1 VGPYFVVLGAT
12 FGTTLLL
19 TPVARWVALRTGA
32 LVRPDSRRVH
42 GRPTPTLGGVA
53 MVAGVLVGLVVAWR
67 LPEFRPV
74 FQISTVPI
82 GVGLAALVIF
92 ATGLIDDVREV
103 SAPAKVAGMVLAGG
117 LLSLAGVGTIFFRIP
132 FGGILSL
139 TPDLSAFVTILWV
152 VGMANA
158 INLIDGLDG
167 LAAGI
172 TGIAA
177 GAFFLYGLRL
187 QQVDVLVEGN
197 IGPLLAVVTLGVC
210 LGFLPHN
217 FHPARIFMG
226 DSGALLLGL
235 LMAASTMAVGGST
248 DAEYIGSTF
257 FFFAPLVIPLVIL
270 GVPILD
276 TAFAIVR
283 RATRRSSLA
292 TADKEHLHHRLMR
305 LGHGQR
311 RSVLILW
318 AWTALLSAVVLIPTY
333 TGRGVPLIAVSVA
346 GLALVLYTVF
356 HPGLRRARGAKA
368 SEEEVPE
375 APAPAAQ
382 APAAVPSPERQ
393 LAQAVDRRR
402 RRARRRHAARRAPRR
417 PG

>member
-1 VGPYFVVLGAT
+1 VGPYLVVVAVAFL
-12 FGTTLLL
+12 TTLVL
-19 TPVARWVALRTGA
+19 TPVVRRVAIRTGA
-32 LVRPDSRRVH
+32 VVLPDPRRVH
-42 GRPTPTLGGVA
+42 DRPTPTLGGVA
-53 MVAGVLVGLVVAWR
+53 MIAGALA
-67 LPEFRPV
+67 
-74 FQISTVPI
+74 
-82 GVGLAALVIF
+82 GLAAAFFIPAFDAIFQTRTVPLGVALAAVVIF
-92 ATGLIDDVREV
+92 AVGLIDDIREV
-103 SAPAKVAGMVLAGG
+103 SAPAKTAGMVLAGSI
-117 LLSLAGVGTIFFRIP
+117 LTVAGVSTVFFRIP

-139 TPDLSAFVTILWV
+139 TPDLSAFITVLWV

-177 GAFFLYGLRL
+177 GAFLLYGLRL
-187 QQVDVLVEGN
+187 EQVDVLATGN
-197 IGPLLAVVTLGVC
+197 VGPLIAAVTLGVC

-226 DSGALLLGL
+226 DSGALMLGL
-235 LMAASTMAVGGST
+235 LMAASTMAVGGQT

-276 TAFAIVR
+276 TLFAIVR
-283 RATRRSSLA
+283 RATRRSGLA

-333 TGRGVPLIAVSVA
+333 TGRAVPLITITVA
-346 GLALVLYTVF
+346 ALALLLYTVF
-356 HPGLRRARGAKA
+356 HPGRWRPREA
-368 SEEEVPE
+368 EEPMAAPIGPE
-375 APAPAAQ
+375 DATVKMAI
-382 APAAVPSPERQ
+382 PSPEQQ
-393 LAQAVDRRR
+393 LAAAVDRRR
-402 RRARRRHAARRAPRR
+402 RRNRRRPAHRRSPRR
-417 PG
+417 